1 MGANYTIRLTSGDI
15 TGANY
20 TIFFAPATTTN
31 IATLLSNNSPATNI
45 TLAQLLIGV
54 DVSVPDQSTKIIVSG
69 DGYCED
75 SIEFP
80 ITPNNPVIPPVLCL
94 FFENEMAGSST
105 VELNPYGIVNGK
117 NAWRDSNNI
126 YNLFYDNSV
135 NPAKWTINLVVN
147 TFLSNTTDEIPLS
160 GWYSVGGGPYGNPSI
175 TSGVCP
181 EICDF
186 AIITDIDNSDYKK
199 CNGIITVT
207 IQNGTV
213 PFTYYLDGTI
223 VQSSNIFTNLCP
235 GPHTIRVTD
244 SSLCEEVVTV
254 TVEENPQPTTYRLR
268 VLTNETQLLNSETTL
283 VTKNE
288 WQIIVEPALDFGKT
302 INFNLN
308 LEEIGILSTPGTGI
322 ISKTITTYKNVSLLT
337 PSITTSTSTGS
348 RQDCNDDLPT
358 QISGQ
363 TFIYSNVSMTVNDI
377 VSGTTLSTLFFPEGG
392 QELNG
397 CVTKLN
403 HDINYI
409 ISNLNIA
416 QGIGTFNLINLNEN
430 GVLIDVEKQA
440 TTATAI
446 PPINIS
452 NGSIEVDCETIFP
465 KTVYPNNSNWI
476 LITRFYTNST
486 YTTPFNGESKWYS
499 SDSNGASGGSIALR
513 IDSNGFV
520 TDPPSYC

>member
-1 MGANYTIRLTSGDI
+1 MANYNVKLTSGDQ

-31 IATLLSNNSPATNI
+31 IATLLSNNSPAVNLS
-45 TLAQLLIGV
+45 LAQLLIGV
-54 DVSVPDQSTKIIVSG
+54 DISIPDPSNKIIVSG

-80 ITPNNPVIPPVLCL
+80 ITPVNNVIPPVLCL
-94 FFENEMAGSST
+94 FFEGESGSNS
-105 VELNPYGIVNGK
+105 VQLNPYGIVNGK
-117 NAWRDSNNI
+117 NAWRDVNNI
-126 YNLFYDNSV
+126 FNLFYNNSV
-135 NPAKWTINLVVN
+135 VPAKWTINLTN
-147 TFLSNTTDEIPLS
+147 DSFLSNTTDEIPLS
-160 GWYSVGGGPYGNPSI
+160 GWYAVGAGQYVNPSI

-181 EICDF
+181 EICNF

-199 CNGIITVT
+199 CNGVITVT
-207 IQNGTV
+207 IQNGTA

-223 VQSSNIFTNLCP
+223 VQSSNIFTNVCP

-348 RQDCNDDLPT
+348 RKDCNDDLPT

-403 HDINYI
+403 HNINYI

-446 PPINIS
+446 PPIYIS
-452 NGSIEVDCETIFP
+452 NGLDGGGCDSP
-465 KTVYPNNSNWI
+465 YPNLVYPNNSNWL
-476 LITRFYTNST
+476 LITRFYTDST
-486 YTTPFNGESKWYS
+486 YTTPFNGQSKWYS
-499 SDSNGASGGSIALR
+499 SDSNGASGGSIALQ
-513 IDSNGFV
+513 IDSNGYV
-520 TDPPSYC
+520 INTPYYC